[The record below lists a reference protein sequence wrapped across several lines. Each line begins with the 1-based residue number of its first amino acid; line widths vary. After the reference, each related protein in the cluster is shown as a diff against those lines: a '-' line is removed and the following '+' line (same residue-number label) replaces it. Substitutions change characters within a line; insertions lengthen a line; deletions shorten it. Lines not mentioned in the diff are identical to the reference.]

1 MEIVKHMH
9 FYFFLS
15 NFVNSVLNLFK
26 TDYKNLLFKST
37 NIILILMNMFGL
49 ILLHLKSIV
58 HHVYLTTFYLIIF
71 NYVTLDYC
79 ICGKH

>member
-9 FYFFLS
+9 FYFF
-15 NFVNSVLNLFK
+15 SVKFCQFCLESK

-37 NIILILMNMFGL
+37 NIILILMNIFGL

-58 HHVYLTTFYLIIF
+58 HHVYLTTFYLIISIM
-71 NYVTLDYC
+71 L
-79 ICGKH
+79 H